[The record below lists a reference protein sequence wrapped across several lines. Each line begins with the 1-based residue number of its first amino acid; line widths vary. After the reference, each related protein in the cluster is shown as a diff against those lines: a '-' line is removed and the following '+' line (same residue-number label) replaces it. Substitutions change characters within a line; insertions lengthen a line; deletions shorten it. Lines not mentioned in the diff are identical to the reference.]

1 MYTFC
6 ESLREHAMKIINFEK
21 KKLIPLTNE
30 QQESRNCM
38 KRQKSAAF
46 VKKLEHEYTND
57 KSHLKFKNYCY
68 IVLDWYTQ
76 RSYT

>member
-1 MYTFC
+1 
-6 ESLREHAMKIINFEK
+6 
-21 KKLIPLTNE
+21 
-30 QQESRNCM
+30 M

-68 IVLDWYTQ
+68 QTGTHRDPTHSVYNLK
-76 RSYT
+76 